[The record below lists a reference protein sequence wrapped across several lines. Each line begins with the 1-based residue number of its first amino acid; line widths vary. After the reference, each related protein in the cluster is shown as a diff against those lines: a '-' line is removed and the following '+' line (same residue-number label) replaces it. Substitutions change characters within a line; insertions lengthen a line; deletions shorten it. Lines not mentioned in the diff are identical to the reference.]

1 MRFEIFIIILLSLFF
16 SNLVTAQKSDFGDV
30 SIEDFSSYPAKYD
43 SSESAVVFFE
53 VAKSFFSPQLYVEYE
68 RHIRIKVLTDEGTEW
83 GEVSIPFNKNIDQDV
98 FDIEAASYEINGDKI
113 EVTKLDEAQ
122 IFEELI
128 TNDIYVKKFVIPSLS
143 KGSIIEYRYR
153 KRVGSA
159 FNLPDWEFHK
169 SIPVL
174 FSEYEMK
181 IPHNYKYNTILSGV
195 DSTFYSNS
203 EEYISSRG
211 GGVITVV
218 SKKDIPPVKDIPFIT
233 TTDDFKTKIYN
244 QLIYINHTGA
254 IQRPF
259 ANTWEKIADEFR
271 DNDSIGKQ
279 RLNGKMK
286 DKVDEIISDTD
297 SETNKIKQIFKF
309 VSENITWNGF
319 HRVTSNKGI
328 RDTFKEGSGNSAD
341 INIMLIK
348 MLEYAGIEVNP
359 AFISTRS
366 NGFLITNY
374 PIIYQFNNVVAIV
387 KTEDKVFLLDA
398 TEGYRN
404 LGQPPVKNLYRI
416 GLMVT
421 DKDYMWIETAPS
433 VSTSKNLFLEH
444 NFTST
449 DTIKTKI
456 SGTIDGYFAET
467 MRNLTEKERT
477 LKLISNSSLNYQVD
491 SLVISGIK
499 NPEEALK
506 INIQLSVPFKD
517 IGGFN
522 DITYLNPSFI
532 YNEKSPLQEQERDF
546 PMYFPYPFK
555 ERIITKFIFP
565 EDYELKEFSK
575 PKTVTIDNNLARFRY
590 VTQYS
595 GNTLTILEDFS
606 VNKTVFSAEDYPIIK
621 NLFDEYYEYKNRPVT
636 LEKIPDTN
644 IGNPE

>member
-98 FDIEAASYEINGDKI
+98 FDIEAASYEVNGDKI
-113 EVTKLDEAQ
+113 EVTKLDEDQ